1 MDQDAK
7 ADAPTVAPPRHRRPR
22 DPWPRRPL
30 PDVLDDDFLAQRAN
44 LLELAAFLDRCD
56 RAAPAPGQG
65 EAEHEAVS
73 ERRLE
78 ALRAAVLLTTD
89 DRGDRVRRMLE
100 LWSDPEEGA
109 RSAPPVGAVTG
120 IAPPPPQTLGQ
131 S

>member
-7 ADAPTVAPPRHRRPR
+7 ADAAAVDTARRPR

-56 RAAPAPGQG
+56 LAAPAPGHS
-65 EAEHEAVS
+65 EAMPEAVS

-89 DRGDRVRRMLE
+89 GRGDRVRRMLE
-100 LWSDPEEGA
+100 LWSDHEEGA
-109 RSAPPVGAVTG
+109 RLAPPVGLVTG
-120 IAPPPPQTLGQ
+120 IAPPPQQTLGQ